1 MGFMDRA
8 FLGESAQPITEELR
22 DVAAFTEACIYLEAM
37 DLSADDRREFV
48 ESEEFLALEAKG
60 LIGRR
65 TIVKLKID
73 DDLSRRET
81 MAAFQLAKEAG
92 DSLWDKLALNRVK
105 ERDLIGK
112 ITTKY
117 RSKAQRVSKL
127 GQREYIKRIKSGA
140 QFVDKKDID
149 NRS

>member
-8 FLGESAQPITEELR
+8 FIGESSGVLTEDLQ
-22 DVAAFTEACIYLEAM
+22 DMDAFQEACIYLEAM
-37 DLSADDRREFV
+37 DLSAEERKEFV
-48 ESEEFLALEAKG
+48 ESPEFLALEAKG

-92 DSLWDKLALNRVK
+92 DPLWNKLALNRVK

-117 RSKAQRVSKL
+117 RSKAARVSKK
-127 GQREYIKRIKSGA
+127 GQRAYIKRIKSG

-149 NRS
+149 NRT